1 MFVWKIVVVLRRIKT
16 NIKSKQ
22 MNNKEFKEKIA
33 KWLEEEGLCV
43 LGTWDIEEIDEFDM
57 TCVSVK
63 IKINNID
70 VFGRSYT
77 QNKEETIR
85 TAVLSLND
93 QLLSKIANA

>member
-1 MFVWKIVVVLRRIKT
+1 
-16 NIKSKQ
+16 

-43 LGTWDIEEIDEFDM
+43 LGTWDIEEIEKFDM

-63 IKINNID
+63 IRIQDIE
-70 VFGRSYT
+70 VVGRSYT
-77 QNKEETIR
+77 QNKEENIR

-93 QLLSKIANA
+93 QLISRIANA